1 MNMKKLLIPFL
12 FAVSPF
18 SVLANDE
25 GLGVG
30 LIAGSPTGLSMK
42 YWTGKN
48 VAIDA
53 AAEWSTSGNDKFYF
67 HADYLLHDY
76 SLIKQTELK
85 AKLPLYYGLG
95 VFIKLKED
103 VPGKGNDDDI
113 LAVRVP
119 IGISSQFTDSRLEVF
134 VEIVPALELSPDT
147 DLNIDAALGG
157 RFYF

>member
-1 MNMKKLLIPFL
+1 MKKLSSFFL
-12 FAVSPF
+12 FSVLPF

-25 GLGVG
+25 GLGIG

-42 YWTGKN
+42 YWIGKN

-53 AAEWSTSGNDKFYF
+53 AAEWSTSGNDRFYF

-85 AKLPLYYGLG
+85 VKLPVYYGIG
-95 VFIKLKED
+95 AFITLKED

-113 LAVRVP
+113 LALRVP
-119 IGISSQFTDSRLEVF
+119 FGISCQFTNSRFEAF
-134 VEIVPALELSPDT
+134 AEIVPALELSPDT
-147 DLNIDAALGG
+147 DLNIDAAVGA

>member
-1 MNMKKLLIPFL
+1 MKKLLMPFL
-12 FAVSPF
+12 VATLPF

-48 VAIDA
+48 AAIDA

-76 SLIKQTELK
+76 SLIKQTNVK
-85 AKLPLYYGLG
+85 VKLPVYYGIG
-95 VFIKLKED
+95 AHFEFKD
-103 VPGKGNDDDI
+103 NTSGKGNDDDI
-113 LAVRVP
+113 LAIRVP
-119 IGISSQFTDSRLEVF
+119 IGVSFQFTDSRLEAF
-134 VEIVPALELSPDT
+134 AEIVPALELSPDT
-147 DLNIDAALGG
+147 DLDISAAIGG